1 MFLKVKMKDLS
12 LVINLGT
19 DLSQANSLVEM
30 FEKNAVVVEENYG
43 YVKVLDEVKST
54 IELGD
59 KLTFEKSGY
68 SGEESNVIIT
78 SNTDVIGCVNADANA
93 YIDLTEVN
101 KKHKT
106 QLDKLKQELE
116 MLSASNKVLNTRV
129 EELENILE
137 TE

>member
-43 YVKVLDEVKST
+43 CVKVLDDVKST
-54 IELGD
+54 IELGY

-68 SGEESNVIIT
+68 GGEESNVIIT
-78 SNTDVIGCVNADANA
+78 ANADVVGCVNADANA

-116 MLSASNKVLNTRV
+116 MLRANNKVLNTRV

-137 TE
+137 T